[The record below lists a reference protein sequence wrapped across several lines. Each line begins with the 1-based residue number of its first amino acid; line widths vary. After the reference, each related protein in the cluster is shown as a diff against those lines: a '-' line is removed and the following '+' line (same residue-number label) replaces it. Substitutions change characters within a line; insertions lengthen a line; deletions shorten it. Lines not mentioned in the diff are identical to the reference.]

1 MSSGP
6 CSHHWY
12 SARRW
17 TLWQQLSLLSVRP
30 QQRVRL
36 RHAQAASAKEEVVI
50 CLNPVHWI
58 LSLCASLQDMY
69 AAPLMHDHTQAG
81 VALPS
86 PPKPAQRFTK
96 KVGATSQVCN
106 TC

>member
-1 MSSGP
+1 M
-6 CSHHWY
+6 
-12 SARRW
+12 
-17 TLWQQLSLLSVRP
+17 
-30 QQRVRL
+30 RL
-36 RHAQAASAKEEVVI
+36 RHARAVSAKEEVLI
-50 CLNPVHWI
+50 CVTPGALDC
-58 LSLCASLQDMY
+58 LSLCASLQDKQ
-69 AAPLMHDHTQAG
+69 AALLMHDCAQAG